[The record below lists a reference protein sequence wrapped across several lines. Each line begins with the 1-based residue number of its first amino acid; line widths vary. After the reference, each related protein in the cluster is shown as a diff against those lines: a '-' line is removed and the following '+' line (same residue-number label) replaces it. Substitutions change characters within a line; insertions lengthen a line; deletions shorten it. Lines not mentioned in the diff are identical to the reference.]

1 MTDKTTP
8 QQFRDT
14 LEELARL
21 VVYSW
26 GSIADSAA
34 EAIAPILRR

>member
-8 QQFRDT
+8 QQFRD

-21 VVYSW
+21 VDTA
-26 GSIADSAA
+26 GEGIADSAA
-34 EAIAPILRR
+34 EAITPILRR